1 MHTAGFFIAIFVSA
15 IVLAEE
21 PKEAPKSPA
30 AMTAIRERDHAIEMA
45 EQAYRQAKVA
55 AEKRLIG
62 KLKVLMFVATKAGD
76 LDEANRINARMK
88 EAQAVIGDAGAGAK
102 SSADSIDL
110 LKSLDLSRDTV
121 GGKWKSAK
129 GALLVDQPSGL
140 SRLRLRV
147 KAERPYVLRAE
158 FVRTAD
164 GGNFAIYLPVAN
176 STVTLMLDPHR
187 LGLDTIDGVG
197 WQHNKTTKE
206 GDFGGINKKHLIEVS
221 VWPDATNCRIV
232 VKFDGEQ
239 QIDWS
244 GAASSLGV
252 YRDWAFPGD
261 PSFGLA
267 SWSSD
272 LIISGFAI
280 RRNDDPA
287 P

>member
-1 MHTAGFFIAIFVSA
+1 MIRSASANSRTCNRPSTRESEGSIDVKRLSESQKRSQGVIFMHTAGFFIAIFVSA

-176 STVTLMLDPHR
+176 STVTLLS
-187 LGLDTIDGVG
+187 
-197 WQHNKTTKE
+197 
-206 GDFGGINKKHLIEVS
+206 LIH
-221 VWPDATNCRIV
+221 I
-232 VKFDGEQ
+232 
-239 QIDWS
+239 
-244 GAASSLGV
+244 
-252 YRDWAFPGD
+252 
-261 PSFGLA
+261 
-267 SWSSD
+267 
-272 LIISGFAI
+272 
-280 RRNDDPA
+280 
-287 P
+287 